1 MIPTQQSD
9 SARLITPTMLVLFLV
24 LATVPL
30 WIARVGLYPY
40 LGIEILIWSLY
51 ALAFNLVLGTAGLPS
66 FGHGAYFGIGA
77 YAFGLCQFNVVANLW
92 ICLAAAFAIAGLAGA
107 LVALFISHRRGIY
120 YAFMTIAFGQI
131 FWTLAIKSHK
141 ITGGEDGLL
150 KIARLPADLGFAS
163 FDLAGNVA
171 FYYFVLI
178 VFGLAVIALWRLVHS
193 PYGRVI
199 AAIKQSETRAAHL
212 GYNVWLY
219 KASIFTLSAAVSG
232 FAGGLFAMAQLAAF
246 PDVMSLHQSGYV
258 VMMTLVGGGLVS
270 FWGPVVG
277 VFLFLIA
284 RDVIGALTNAWMLYF
299 GLLFIAVVLF
309 RPEGVAGAITA
320 AWQNRSL
327 QFDATA
333 GRLRAAS
340 LVRRRAMALIEVAG
354 IHVRF
359 GDRVVLE
366 SIDLAV
372 PEGEFHGLMGP
383 NGAGKTTFFNVLT
396 GRVKPSRGSI
406 RLDGEDVTGLSS
418 HRIAAKGVARSFQI
432 MTLFDEFTA
441 RENVMVGLPGFRA
454 RGFDMRHAAAGD
466 RGFAEKASE
475 ILVTVG
481 LSDKGDLRAKDLSY
495 GDRRALEIAVA
506 LGQNPRV
513 LCLDEPTSGLGS
525 DGVQRLAALVGRLK
539 GKLTIVAIEHDM
551 EFLFSLAD
559 RISVIHW
566 GQVVARGAPH
576 ELQQNEWVKRSN
588 LGRFA

>member
-40 LGIEILIWSLY
+40 LGIEILIWSIY

-92 ICLAAAFAIAGLAGA
+92 ICLAAAFAMAGLAGA

-131 FWTLAIKSHK
+131 FWTLAVKSHK

-284 RDVIGALTNAWMLYF
+284 RDVIGAMTNAWMLYF

-320 AWQNRSL
+320 AWQNSSL
-327 QFDATA
+327 NSMRQQGGSALRLLFGG
-333 GRLRAAS
+333 GRWR
-340 LVRRRAMALIEVAG
+340 
-354 IHVRF
+354 
-359 GDRVVLE
+359 
-366 SIDLAV
+366 
-372 PEGEFHGLMGP
+372 
-383 NGAGKTTFFNVLT
+383 
-396 GRVKPSRGSI
+396 
-406 RLDGEDVTGLSS
+406 
-418 HRIAAKGVARSFQI
+418 
-432 MTLFDEFTA
+432 
-441 RENVMVGLPGFRA
+441 
-454 RGFDMRHAAAGD
+454 
-466 RGFAEKASE
+466 
-475 ILVTVG
+475 
-481 LSDKGDLRAKDLSY
+481 
-495 GDRRALEIAVA
+495 
-506 LGQNPRV
+506 
-513 LCLDEPTSGLGS
+513 
-525 DGVQRLAALVGRLK
+525 
-539 GKLTIVAIEHDM
+539 
-551 EFLFSLAD
+551 
-559 RISVIHW
+559 
-566 GQVVARGAPH
+566 
-576 ELQQNEWVKRSN
+576 
-588 LGRFA
+588 

>member
-1 MIPTQQSD
+1 MIAASSNQSD
-9 SARLITPTMLVLFLV
+9 SARLVTPAMLVLWLV

-92 ICLAAAFAIAGLAGA
+92 VCLAAAFVVAALAGA

-141 ITGGEDGLL
+141 VSGGEDGLL
-150 KIARLPADLGFAS
+150 KIARLPADFGIAS
-163 FDLAGNVA
+163 FDLANNVA

-178 VFGLAVIALWRLVHS
+178 VFAIAVMALWRLVHS

-212 GYNVWLY
+212 GYHVWLY
-219 KASIFTLSAAVSG
+219 KASIFTLSAAISG

-309 RPEGVAGAITA
+309 RPEGVAGAVA
-320 AWQNRSL
+320 AMFEKHSAIRRQGHSAMRL
-327 QFDATA
+327 LFGG
-333 GRLRAAS
+333 GRWR
-340 LVRRRAMALIEVAG
+340 
-354 IHVRF
+354 
-359 GDRVVLE
+359 
-366 SIDLAV
+366 
-372 PEGEFHGLMGP
+372 
-383 NGAGKTTFFNVLT
+383 
-396 GRVKPSRGSI
+396 
-406 RLDGEDVTGLSS
+406 
-418 HRIAAKGVARSFQI
+418 
-432 MTLFDEFTA
+432 
-441 RENVMVGLPGFRA
+441 
-454 RGFDMRHAAAGD
+454 
-466 RGFAEKASE
+466 
-475 ILVTVG
+475 
-481 LSDKGDLRAKDLSY
+481 
-495 GDRRALEIAVA
+495 
-506 LGQNPRV
+506 
-513 LCLDEPTSGLGS
+513 
-525 DGVQRLAALVGRLK
+525 
-539 GKLTIVAIEHDM
+539 
-551 EFLFSLAD
+551 
-559 RISVIHW
+559 
-566 GQVVARGAPH
+566 
-576 ELQQNEWVKRSN
+576 
-588 LGRFA
+588 